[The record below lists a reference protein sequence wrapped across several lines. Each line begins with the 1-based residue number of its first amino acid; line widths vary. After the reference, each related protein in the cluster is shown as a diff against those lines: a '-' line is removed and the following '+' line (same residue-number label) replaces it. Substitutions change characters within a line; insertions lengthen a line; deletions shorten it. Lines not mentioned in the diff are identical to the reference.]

1 VYATVNETNLF
12 FDVQG
17 STFDS
22 VDGVLREKPT
32 VIALHGGLGFDHGYL
47 RDGLGA
53 LEDVAQVIY
62 VDLRSQG
69 RSERSPLETASLE
82 QMADDVVALAKIL
95 GLKQPF
101 VFGHS
106 AGGFVALHIA
116 IRYPDFAKGLLL
128 VGSSPTSLAIE
139 DPAGTRAPA
148 LADRASPEA
157 LEAASR
163 LFGGDISREAVS
175 LFFEKVGPYYAG
187 PSNEQLTA
195 RLMRSSIPNIDMM
208 KHFMTELA
216 PKYDIRHELA
226 KITAPALV
234 MVGTYDWVCPPRA
247 SQCLVD
253 GIDRAIFVQFK
264 QSGHFP
270 FSEEPDE
277 FRKAVV
283 DFFDSVDWCGRHIPS

>member
-1 VYATVNETNLF
+1 MYATVNGTDLF

-47 RDGLGA
+47 RDGLGK

-69 RSERSPLETASLE
+69 RSKRSPLEASTLE
-82 QMADDVVALAKIL
+82 QMADDVVALARNL
-95 GLKQPF
+95 GVKQPF
-101 VFGHS
+101 LFGHS

-116 IRYPDFAKGLLL
+116 LRNPDFAKGLMLA
-128 VGSSPTSLAIE
+128 GTSPTVLPLE
-139 DPAGTRAPA
+139 DVPGTRAPE

-157 LEAASR
+157 LAAASR
-163 LFGGDISREAVS
+163 LFGGDISREAV
-175 LFFEKVGPYYAG
+175 LQFFEKVGPYYAA
-187 PSNEQLTA
+187 PSNEALTA
-195 RLMRSSIPNIDMM
+195 RLMRSTLPNIDMM

-216 PKYDIRHELA
+216 PKYDLRQALP

-234 MVGTYDWVCPPRA
+234 MVGSYDWVCPPRA
-247 SQCLVD
+247 SRCLVE
-253 GIDRAIFVQFK
+253 GIEKAIFVEFRH
-264 QSGHFP
+264 SGHFL
-270 FSEEPDE
+270 FSEEPAE
-277 FRKAVV
+277 FRKAVT
-283 DFFDSVDWCGRHIPS
+283 DFFDAVDWCGSYRSS